1 MSAFA
6 IGSRRTTLTSALI
19 FLLGVGGSMAAETS
33 AQAASPQTPPST
45 TGSGKSVAL
54 ASSDSGTAV
63 LQRANAFIAT
73 LSDAQR
79 AALLQEYTFA
89 NAARWHTY
97 PQWGL
102 GRRQARIGLRLSTLS
117 AEQWDVLNALLAA
130 ATGSGRNEGYDEIQQ
145 HLAADDWIGQNGGG
159 NGYGRGNFYVAFLG
173 TPSNT
178 DTWQLQFGGHHLALT
193 NTYRGGVLV
202 GVTPSFRGIEPHT
215 AIRHGGATLR
225 PQLDELEA
233 FVALLASLDPRQRA
247 AAELADEQD
256 ELLLGSEARNKD
268 WNFPARAQGVPAS
281 SLSGEQRAL
290 LVKAISLYVNDVAD
304 ANAASILARYER
316 ELDSTYLS
324 FSGSTSLTRTGDYVR
339 IDGPS
344 VWIEMVMD
352 PPYST
357 NQPHTHAIW
366 RDKRAD
372 YGGTRG

>member
-1 MSAFA
+1 MPAFA
-6 IGSRRTTLTSALI
+6 VGARRTTLTSALI
-19 FLLGVGGSMAAETS
+19 FMLGIGGCLAVETS
-33 AQAASPQTPPST
+33 EQATSPQTRSGNAVAFRPSE
-45 TGSGKSVAL
+45 
-54 ASSDSGTAV
+54 DSGAIV
-63 LQRANAFIAT
+63 LERANALIAT

-97 PQWGL
+97 PQWAL
-102 GRRQARIGLRLSTLS
+102 GRSRARTGLRLSSLS

-159 NGYGRGNFYVAFLG
+159 KGYGRGNFYIAFLG

-178 DTWQLQFGGHHLALT
+178 GTWQLQFGGHHLALT

-202 GVTPSFRGIEPHT
+202 GATPSFRGIEPHT
-215 AIRHGGATLR
+215 AIRYGGATLR

-233 FVALLASLDPRQRA
+233 FVALVASLDPRQRG

-256 ELLLGSEARNKD
+256 EMLLGPEARNKD

-281 SLSGEQRAL
+281 SLSREQRAL
-290 LVKAISLYVNDVAD
+290 LMKAISLYVNDVAD
-304 ANAASILARYER
+304 ANAAAILARYER

-324 FSGSTSLTRTGDYVR
+324 FSGSASLTRTGDYVR

-344 VWIEMVMD
+344 VWIELVMD

-357 NQPHTHAIW
+357 RQPHIHGVW
-366 RDKRAD
+366 RDKRTD